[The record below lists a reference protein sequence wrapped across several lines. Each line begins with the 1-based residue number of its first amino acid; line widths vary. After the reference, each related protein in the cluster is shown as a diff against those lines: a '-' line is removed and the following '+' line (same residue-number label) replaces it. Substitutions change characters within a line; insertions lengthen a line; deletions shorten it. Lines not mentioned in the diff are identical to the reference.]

1 MIIKSVNI
9 NSFGGIKNKKI
20 NFSKGLNIVLVKMKP
35 VKVLFNLLLKYGFMV
50 FQVIRERTIN

>member
-20 NFSKGLNIVLVKMKP
+20 NFSMVKMKP